1 MYMTEEFRRTQTRKF
16 NTVYVNDKEEK
27 DRIERER
34 QYQEFLLREG
44 NKKDSEERSVKSV
57 KNTKRKK

>member
-1 MYMTEEFRRTQTRKF
+1 MYMTEDFRKTQTRKF

-34 QYQEFLLREG
+34 QYQEFLNREK
-44 NKKDSEERSVKSV
+44 NKISDERPVKSV
-57 KNTKRKK
+57 RNTKRKK